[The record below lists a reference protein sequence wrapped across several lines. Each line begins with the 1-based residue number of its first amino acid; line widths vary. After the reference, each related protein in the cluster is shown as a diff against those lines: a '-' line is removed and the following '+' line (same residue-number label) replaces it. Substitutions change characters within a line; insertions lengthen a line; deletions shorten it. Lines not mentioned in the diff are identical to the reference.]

1 MYGLTLGQMSRL
13 HRSLCASRRCA
24 TARLPT
30 ISRRRCRVR
39 PNHSKNRRIV
49 ANNKVAFSPYQSSK
63 SHKNGSIVLL
73 YGPFRRIYGLGRVK
87 LPCPY
92 ILRVLQ
98 KKEGILKFY
107 FCGILIAKE
116 GFTHVIQFFNTIIKL
131 LLSVAELPF
140 IWQILELS
148 EFLISKAHVTTFKE
162 AWFDL
167 KK

>member
-30 ISRRRCRVR
+30 ISRRCRVR

-107 FCGILIAKE
+107 FCGILIAEE
-116 GFTHVIQFFNTIIKL
+116 GFTHVIQFSNTIIKL
-131 LLSVAELPF
+131 F
-140 IWQILELS
+140 
-148 EFLISKAHVTTFKE
+148 
-162 AWFDL
+162 
-167 KK
+167 

>member
-30 ISRRRCRVR
+30 ISRRCRVR

-92 ILRVLQ
+92 ILRVVQ
-98 KKEGILKFY
+98 KKGGNIE
-107 FCGILIAKE
+107 
-116 GFTHVIQFFNTIIKL
+116 VL
-131 LLSVAELPF
+131 LLWYFDSRGRIYSCYSVLQHNYKAFFKSSKSFFF
-140 IWQILELS
+140 IICW
-148 EFLISKAHVTTFKE
+148 ISFHLTDFGAF
-162 AWFDL
+162 WISYL
-167 KK
+167 